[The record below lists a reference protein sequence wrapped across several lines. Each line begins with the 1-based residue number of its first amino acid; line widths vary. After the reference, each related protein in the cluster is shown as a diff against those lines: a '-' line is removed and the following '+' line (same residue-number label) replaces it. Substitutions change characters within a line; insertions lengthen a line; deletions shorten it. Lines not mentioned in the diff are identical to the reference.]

1 MPTVFIPPAMRELTG
16 GIDRVRVEGSTLRRV
31 VESLDQRF
39 PGIAAR
45 LCNGDELAS
54 GLAVSVDGH
63 LSTRG
68 LLTPVRSESEIHF
81 LPAVGG
87 G

>member
-1 MPTVFIPPAMRELTG
+1 MPTVFIPPTLRDLTG
-16 GIDRVRVEGSTLRRV
+16 GVDRVCVEGSTLRRV

-45 LCNGDELAS
+45 LCSGDDLAP

-68 LLTPVRSESEIHF
+68 LLPPVAPESEIHF
-81 LPAVGG
+81 LPAISGG
-87 G
+87 